1 MSSVQWMATL
11 GNQEQELKG
20 VASFII
26 EVSHKVKDYVPA
38 FVADFPEG
46 VSIILGRD
54 LLNRLHE
61 NMTESLQLIKIWWH
75 CWIFFSNH
83 PRLPSV
89 CVSICLDVEPRPLY
103 LCSFKSISWDDIVV
117 ESGLTYHNRRVKQL
131 KCIAKDA
138 SSCDLECS
146 LSLI

>member
-38 FVADFPEG
+38 FVADFREG

-61 NMTESLQLIKIWWH
+61 NMTESLQLIK
-75 CWIFFSNH
+75 FDDTVGYFS
-83 PRLPSV
+83 RTILGSRQ
-89 CVSICLDVEPRPLY
+89 CVSVCLDVEPRPLY

-117 ESGLTYHNRRVKQL
+117 ESGLTYQNRRVKQF
-131 KCIAKDA
+131 KCFAKDA
-138 SSCDLECS
+138 SGCDLECS